1 MKAHMRE
8 ESSGGV
14 PFLSST
20 TTSLPTSVLKMRTK
34 SVESQSRIDHTV
46 SFRPA
51 FTSTWFTSYSTDC
64 FAERRSSDA
73 MLASIDLGRGAPP
86 AAPSVARGF
95 GCGGGEGLSLC
106 VKDLKCSYTLYSHS
120 RRRITREEGSDAYH
134 PRCDVV
140 NKMPRGRLCD
150 FVSRRADCP
159 LDCQPRTHARTRIPR
174 RLTRQQQPHPTTTKS
189 KDVEV
194 D

>member
-1 MKAHMRE
+1 MRQGFEMLDALFTLAHKNHP
-8 ESSGGV
+8 GGR
-14 PFLSST
+14 
-20 TTSLPTSVLKMRTK
+20 KN
-34 SVESQSRIDHTV
+34 
-46 SFRPA
+46 
-51 FTSTWFTSYSTDC
+51 
-64 FAERRSSDA
+64 
-73 MLASIDLGRGAPP
+73 
-86 AAPSVARGF
+86 
-95 GCGGGEGLSLC
+95 
-106 VKDLKCSYTLYSHS
+106 
-120 RRRITREEGSDAYH
+120 DAYH